1 MRLAVVAVLA
11 ATAAAPATAAGAPA
25 PLAVRPLHAEPGVAP
40 RGRIV
45 DDRGRE
51 VLLRGVNVNALVEYW
66 PSPFSTF
73 PRTVP
78 VGRADA
84 VRMGRMGL
92 NAVRLAISWSRVEPS
107 PGRYDATYLRR
118 IAALART
125 FEREGIATIVDLH
138 QDAWGPTLAAPPGTA
153 CPAGSNPALGWDGAP
168 GWATLVASAT
178 SRCTAGELRES
189 SPAVLEAWSAFWADR
204 PGRGGVGVQSRYVAM
219 LRHLARVVGR
229 ERGVVGFDVLN
240 EPGAI
245 GQTQNA
251 ALAAFYVRAMRAL
264 RAVGGPRRLALLE
277 PSVLWSA
284 TGSGPPPRL
293 PAGRDVVYAPHIY
306 TGGFDDRAI
315 TRDAF
320 ATARSEARG
329 LGGAPVLTGEWGAD
343 PDRAAAPGRSYF
355 TRHQDLQDAFGI
367 GATLWTW
374 AESCGDP
381 HKAADFR
388 AQRLP
393 EVWGVFDVRC
403 TDNRRRGLRAA
414 LVADLTRGR
423 VRAAPGRLD
432 TTAWSAAGVLRA
444 AGGPNRRGGGALVA
458 WHPARRVRV
467 EVAGLAPR
475 VVPWR
480 GGSLIVAAPRAG
492 AGRRWSLTVRRR

>member
-1 MRLAVVAVLA
+1 
-11 ATAAAPATAAGAPA
+11 
-25 PLAVRPLHAEPGVAP
+25 
-40 RGRIV
+40 
-45 DDRGRE
+45 
-51 VLLRGVNVNALVEYW
+51 
-66 PSPFSTF
+66 
-73 PRTVP
+73 
-78 VGRADA
+78 
-84 VRMGRMGL
+84 
-92 NAVRLAISWSRVEPS
+92 
-107 PGRYDATYLRR
+107 
-118 IAALART
+118 
-125 FEREGIATIVDLH
+125 
-138 QDAWGPTLAAPPGTA
+138 
-153 CPAGSNPALGWDGAP
+153 
-168 GWATLVASAT
+168 
-178 SRCTAGELRES
+178 
-189 SPAVLEAWSAFWADR
+189 
-204 PGRGGVGVQSRYVAM
+204 M

-245 GQTQNA
+245 GQAQNA
-251 ALAAFYVRAMRAL
+251 ALAAFYVRAVRAL

-444 AGGPNRRGGGALVA
+444 AGRRDRRGGGALVA

-480 GGSLIVAAPRAG
+480 GGSLIVGAPRAG